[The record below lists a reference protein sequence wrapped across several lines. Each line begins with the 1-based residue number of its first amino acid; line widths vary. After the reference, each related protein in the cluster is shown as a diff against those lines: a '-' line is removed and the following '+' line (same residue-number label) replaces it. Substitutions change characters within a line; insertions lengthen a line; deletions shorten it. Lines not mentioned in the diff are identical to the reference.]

1 MGCSRDEFQ
10 HRPITPGDPAPA
22 PPGEP
27 PQPSPRPDP
36 DDDPPPVRAP
46 LTGDIEAVVN
56 ALLAQARLTE
66 PLI

>member
-1 MGCSRDEFQ
+1 MDSFRVELQ
-10 HRPITPGDPAPA
+10 HRPITPGDPTPA

-46 LTGDIEAVVN
+46 LTGDIDAVVN
-56 ALLAQARLTE
+56 ALLARARHTL
-66 PLI
+66 PLQ